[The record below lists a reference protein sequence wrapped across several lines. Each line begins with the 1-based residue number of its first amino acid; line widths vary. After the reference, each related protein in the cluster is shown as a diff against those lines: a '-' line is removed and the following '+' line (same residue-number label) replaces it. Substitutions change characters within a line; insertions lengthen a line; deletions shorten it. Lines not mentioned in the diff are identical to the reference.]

1 MSRRGYR
8 PNTTVQP
15 ISKKVGFA
23 SLMSYS
29 ATTSY
34 PTRVEAYQPR
44 SPQRAHTPPT
54 DTTSPRGGDGQISP
68 RSVSFGNSK
77 REEEKDKRKKYL
89 TARYGQHQMMLIRK
103 RLAVEDWLY
112 EKLRDIYNCVN
123 DDDDHECALDL
134 EDILNLDSD
143 SERLQYVTESLT
155 DAKQPPDIVNAFVQ
169 ELLQRAK
176 TL

>member
-1 MSRRGYR
+1 
-8 PNTTVQP
+8 
-15 ISKKVGFA
+15 
-23 SLMSYS
+23 
-29 ATTSY
+29 
-34 PTRVEAYQPR
+34 
-44 SPQRAHTPPT
+44 
-54 DTTSPRGGDGQISP
+54 
-68 RSVSFGNSK
+68 
-77 REEEKDKRKKYL
+77 
-89 TARYGQHQMMLIRK
+89 
-103 RLAVEDWLY
+103 
-112 EKLRDIYNCVN
+112 N